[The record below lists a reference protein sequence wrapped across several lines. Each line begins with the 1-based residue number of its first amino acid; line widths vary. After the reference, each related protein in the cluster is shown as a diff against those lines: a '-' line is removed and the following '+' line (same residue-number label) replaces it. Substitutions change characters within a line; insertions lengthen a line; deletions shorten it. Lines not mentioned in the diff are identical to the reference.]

1 LKNTKLQLDCLISI
15 TKISALTPLKNS
27 DKSIKIVKDAV
38 TCATQLGDKKMASL
52 CLCNLGVLEGGK

>member
-1 LKNTKLQLDCLISI
+1 LDCLISI

-38 TCATQLGDKKMASL
+38 TVK
-52 CLCNLGVLEGGK
+52 